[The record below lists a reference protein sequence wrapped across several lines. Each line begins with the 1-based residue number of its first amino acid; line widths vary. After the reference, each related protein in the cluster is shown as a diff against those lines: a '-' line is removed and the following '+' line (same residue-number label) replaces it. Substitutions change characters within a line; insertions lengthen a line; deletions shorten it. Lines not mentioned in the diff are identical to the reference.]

1 MDSIIEKIYDP
12 IFWFQGLF
20 FPVVVYIIAKLFKL
34 LPLFLKGIS
43 RRFRK
48 SELKKIKA
56 SRRNPYL
63 IQFYIAK
70 ERSYFLIFIMT
81 GFFYLVLTM
90 TTSVPMLTTTN
101 AIGFIIVTSPLYCI
115 EIVWLLQSSLVKTLI
130 TSANKIRPNHVN
142 S

>member
-1 MDSIIEKIYDP
+1 MDNIIEKIYDP

-34 LPLFLKGIS
+34 LPMFLKGIS
-43 RRFRK
+43 RKFK
-48 SELKKIKA
+48 KNELKKVKA

-63 IQFYIAK
+63 IQFHIAK

-90 TTSVPMLTTTN
+90 TTGIPTLLTTNTL
-101 AIGFIIVTSPLYCI
+101 AFLVVTSPLYCI
-115 EIVWLLQSSLVKTLI
+115 EFVWLIQSSLVKTLI
-130 TSANKIRPNHVN
+130 ISANKIRPNYVN